1 MKMNTGTRS
10 GRIARRVA
18 LAATLLATLALSGC
32 NANVGVG
39 MNVAVPVGNNGQMSF
54 STGRWL

>member
-1 MKMNTGTRS
+1 MNTGTRS
-10 GRIARRVA
+10 HGIARRVA
-18 LAATLLATLALSGC
+18 LAATLLATLVLSSC

-39 MNVAVPVGNNGQMSF
+39 MNVAVPIGNNGQMNF